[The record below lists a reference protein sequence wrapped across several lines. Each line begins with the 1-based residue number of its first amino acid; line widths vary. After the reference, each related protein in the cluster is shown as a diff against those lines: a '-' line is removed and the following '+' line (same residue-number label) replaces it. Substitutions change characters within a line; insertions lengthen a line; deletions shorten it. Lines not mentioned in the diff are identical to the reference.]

1 MGGAVVGLCALD
13 DIGDVVLVGAELDI
27 NLRGGPRRCAAPE
40 DLRFFGSAAGVSGA
54 AAAAGT
60 ADFFSDIAYTFFP
73 VFHCKLETW
82 MISGPEAVLPVSPT
96 AFCSCQRLEALYLY
110 NSYFFD
116 VCKVF
121 FGKSIPIFLRPEHS
135 ILTKRG
141 KNALEKRNCPDLCAA
156 QRREK
161 KCSARGKA
169 EISGEFTRHSSPR
182 PASRRGREVPRP
194 SLRRGQKGPDQ

>member
-27 NLRGGPRRCAAPE
+27 NLRGERGTAAP
-40 DLRFFGSAAGVSGA
+40 LCSTRRFRFFGSAAGVSGA

-135 ILTKRG
+135 IPTKGG
-141 KNALEKRNCPDLCAA
+141 KNAR
-156 QRREK
+156 
-161 KCSARGKA
+161 
-169 EISGEFTRHSSPR
+169 
-182 PASRRGREVPRP
+182 
-194 SLRRGQKGPDQ
+194 

>member
-1 MGGAVVGLCALD
+1 MSGAVVGLGALD

-27 NLRGGPRRCAAPE
+27 NLRGERRCAAPE

-54 AAAAGT
+54 ATAAGA

-82 MISGPEAVLPVSPT
+82 MISGPEAVLPVNPT
-96 AFCSCQRLEALYLY
+96 AFCLCQRLEALYLY

-121 FGKSIPIFLRPEHS
+121 F
-135 ILTKRG
+135 
-141 KNALEKRNCPDLCAA
+141 
-156 QRREK
+156 
-161 KCSARGKA
+161 
-169 EISGEFTRHSSPR
+169 
-182 PASRRGREVPRP
+182 
-194 SLRRGQKGPDQ
+194 

>member
-1 MGGAVVGLCALD
+1 MGGAVVGLGALD

-27 NLRGGPRRCAAPE
+27 NLRESGGRPRRCAAPE

-82 MISGPEAVLPVSPT
+82 MISGPEAVLPVNPT

-121 FGKSIPIFLRPEHS
+121 FGKSIPIFLRPEH
-135 ILTKRG
+135 
-141 KNALEKRNCPDLCAA
+141 
-156 QRREK
+156 
-161 KCSARGKA
+161 
-169 EISGEFTRHSSPR
+169 
-182 PASRRGREVPRP
+182 
-194 SLRRGQKGPDQ
+194 

>member
-27 NLRGGPRRCAAPE
+27 NLRGERGTAAP
-40 DLRFFGSAAGVSGA
+40 LCSTRRL

-121 FGKSIPIFLRPEHS
+121 FGKSIPIFLRSEH
-135 ILTKRG
+135 
-141 KNALEKRNCPDLCAA
+141 
-156 QRREK
+156 
-161 KCSARGKA
+161 
-169 EISGEFTRHSSPR
+169 
-182 PASRRGREVPRP
+182 
-194 SLRRGQKGPDQ
+194 